1 MNIGQIG
8 SSVLPGDWFPLGAT
22 STGAG
27 TNFAVSAEGA
37 ERVDLCLFD
46 SQGQETKLPLPEY
59 DGGVWHG
66 FVPGVGPG
74 QAYGFRVT
82 GPYQPAAGFRF
93 NPHKLLLDPYARAVH
108 GIVHFTPALHGYAD
122 DGIDQPSGLDSA
134 PYVPRSLVVDSAYK
148 WRHLRPQ
155 HRYADT
161 VIYEVHVKGFTMR
174 HPGVPEE
181 LRGTFAGMAHQAALS
196 YLVDLGV
203 TAIELLPIHAS
214 VPEQFLVDR
223 GLTNYWGYNSIGYFA
238 PHEPYSSE
246 ARAGRAMGQVAEFQ
260 AMVDAIHGAGLE
272 VLLDVVF
279 NHTAEADQNG
289 PTLSFRGLDNRAY
302 YRLTPHGAGYVD
314 TTGCGNSLN
323 AGSPVTLTLIMD
335 SLRYWVTEMG
345 VDGFRFDLAPT
356 LARQEGGFDQA
367 SAFFDLV
374 SQDPVVS
381 RVKLIAEPWDVGQTD
396 SYDVGRFPP
405 LWREWN
411 GKYRDTMRDF
421 WRGTGGVVPDFAT
434 RFAGSSDLY
443 GGHGRRPTSSVNLV
457 TVHDGFTLTD
467 LVSYDT
473 KHNENNGE
481 NNRDGTDDNRSWNSG
496 VEGPSNDPA
505 IGALRARRSRSLL
518 ATLLLSFGIPL
529 LLGGDECGRTQGGNN
544 NAYCQDN
551 DVTWFDWSA
560 MDNGLLAFTKALLA
574 FRSAHPVFR
583 RRKFLRGV
591 EASEL
596 EWFSTQGS
604 PMNQEDWANESTRC
618 LTIFLDGDDDPDTG
632 VDGRP
637 LIDDDFLLL
646 ANSWMAPV
654 EFVLPTVGGH
664 LSWVTEIDTGHPADT
679 GHPGDKAIAV
689 GDRVLIPDFSLLVLR
704 ANPQP
709 LVPPSTTISIPVT

>member
-1 MNIGQIG
+1 VTISAIAT
-8 SSVLPGDWFPLGAT
+8 SPVLPGDWFPLGAT
-22 STGAG
+22 PTGRG

-46 SQGQETKLPLPEY
+46 PEGGETRLALPEY

-66 FVPGVGPG
+66 LVPGVGPG

-82 GPYQPAAGFRF
+82 GPYQPSAGFRS
-93 NPHKLLLDPYARAVH
+93 NPHKLLLDPYARTIH
-108 GIVHFTPALHGYAD
+108 GSVQFTPALRGFRD
-122 DGIDQPSGLDSA
+122 NDVDQPSQLDSA
-134 PYVPRSLVVDSAYK
+134 PYVPRSVVVDSMYQ
-148 WRHLRPQ
+148 WRHPRPQ

-181 LRGTFAGMAHQAALS
+181 LRGTFAGMAHDAALS
-196 YLVDLGV
+196 HLTDLGV
-203 TAIELLPIHAS
+203 TAVELLPIHAS

-238 PHEPYSSE
+238 PHEAYSSE
-246 ARAGRAMGQVAEFQ
+246 ARAGRALGQVAEFQ
-260 AMVDAIHGAGLE
+260 AMVDAFHGAGIE

-279 NHTAEADQNG
+279 NHTAEGDQNG

-302 YRLTPHGAGYVD
+302 YRLTADGTGYVD

-323 AGSPVTLTLIMD
+323 AGSPVTLALIMD
-335 SLRYWVTEMG
+335 SLRYWVTDMG

-356 LARQEGGFDQA
+356 LARQESGFDQA

-381 RVKLIAEPWDVGQTD
+381 RSKLIAEPWDVGQTD
-396 SYDVGRFPP
+396 SYEVGRFPP

-421 WRGTGGVVPDFAT
+421 WRGAAGKAPDFAT

-443 GGHGRRPTSSVNLV
+443 GGGGRRPTSSVNLIA
-457 TVHDGFTLTD
+457 VHDGFTLAD

-473 KHNENNGE
+473 KHNEDNGE
-481 NNRDGTDDNRSWNSG
+481 ENRDGTDDNRSWNSG
-496 VEGPSNDPA
+496 AEGATADPR
-505 IGALRARRSRSLL
+505 IEALRSRRSRSLL

-529 LLGGDECGRTQGGNN
+529 LLGGDESGRTQRGNN

-551 DVTWFDWSA
+551 EVTWFDWA
-560 MDNGLLAFTKALLA
+560 TMDLGLLRFTKTLLR
-574 FRSAHPVFR
+574 FRAAHPVFR
-583 RRKFLRGV
+583 RRQFLEGV

-596 EWFSTQGS
+596 QWFSTQGT
-604 PMNQEDWANESTRC
+604 PMRQEDWANEATRC
-618 LTIFLDGDDDPDTG
+618 LTIFLDGSGDPDHD

-637 LIDDDFLLL
+637 LVDDDFLILV
-646 ANSWMAPV
+646 NSWTEPV
-654 EFVLPTVGGH
+654 EFVLPTVGRH
-664 LSWVTEIDTGHPADT
+664 TSWVPEIDTGFPVGAT
-679 GHPGDKAIAV
+679 RPPGGVATE
-689 GDRVLIPDFSLLVLR
+689 GGGRVELADFSLLVMR
-704 ANPQP
+704 AE
-709 LVPPSTTISIPVT
+709 